1 MPTCLEDVKNQ
12 FYTTESQIIVLIE
25 VGRSK
30 LLFVLMVGCIDK
42 LNNQNQSQTEKYFAD
57 SQSQVPEHKTS
68 LLDLVVS
75 TIMKCQNSIKYMQ
88 KQTCHKSHNINKKVY
103 QKNNHDEKQQHY
115 N

>member
-42 LNNQNQSQTEKYFAD
+42 LNNQNLISNRKVFCKSSVTK
-57 SQSQVPEHKTS
+57 VLEHKTS
-68 LLDLVVS
+68 HLELVVS
-75 TIMKCQNSIKYMQ
+75 TIVK
-88 KQTCHKSHNINKKVY
+88 
-103 QKNNHDEKQQHY
+103 
-115 N
+115 